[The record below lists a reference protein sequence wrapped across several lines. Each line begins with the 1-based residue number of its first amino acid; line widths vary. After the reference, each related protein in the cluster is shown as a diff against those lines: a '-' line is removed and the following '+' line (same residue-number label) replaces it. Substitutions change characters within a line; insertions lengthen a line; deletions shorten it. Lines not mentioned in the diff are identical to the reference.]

1 MQRLLFFLCICFC
14 QVSDA
19 QTSNKM
25 GYVIYTLG
33 ADTTFIGYYQL
44 RQNDFVFK
52 VMARPNLSV
61 STISGKLFPNGELK
75 EATGYSYKPGVKGEE
90 KRLVDYTMFVNPDS
104 TFIKQVR
111 DGKETS
117 FKIPG
122 RIMLANALGTSFL
135 FFLPVLTN
143 YAPKKI
149 GETVESDHYV
159 LGQKRKFTIT
169 RTAAGI
175 LEMGSQVMGYFKI
188 YLQPDGKLK
197 MIDGIGTSWNVRGNV
212 FNDLDLNA
220 YIQKFVQREEV
231 ASLKPLN
238 KQDSVLT
245 TINGV
250 DLRIDYSRPSKRGR
264 VIFGE
269 VVPWNRIWRTGAN
282 APTKL
287 ALNKSIYFD
296 GKELPAGL
304 YSIFTLPA
312 KDEWTL
318 IINKQTNIWGTDYDS
333 TFDLLRIPM
342 KTEKLKE
349 PLDMMTIDI
358 LHEDNKGILS
368 ISWDRLKTYATF
380 KVNK

>member
-14 QVSDA
+14 QVSNA
-19 QTSNKM
+19 QTSTTM

-33 ADTTFIGYYQL
+33 TDTTFIGYYQM
-44 RQNDFVFK
+44 QQHDFEFK
-52 VMARPNLSV
+52 VMGRPNLSV

-75 EATGYSYKPGVKGEE
+75 EATGYSYKPGANGEE
-90 KRLVDYTMFVNPDS
+90 KRLVDYTLSVNADS

-135 FFLPVLTN
+135 FFLPLLTN
-143 YAPKKI
+143 YAPEKI
-149 GETVESDHYV
+149 GETVESYHYV
-159 LGQKRKFTIT
+159 LGQKRRFTIK
-169 RTAAGI
+169 RMAVDV
-175 LEMGSQVMGYFKI
+175 LEMGSQVMGYFTI

-197 MIDGIGTSWNVRGNV
+197 RIDGIGTSWNVRGEV

-231 ASLKPLN
+231 ASVKPLN

-250 DLRIDYSRPSKRGR
+250 EMRIDYSRPSKRGR

-312 KDEWTL
+312 KDGFTL
-318 IINKQTNIWGTDYDS
+318 IINKQTNMWGTDHDP
-333 TFDLLRIPM
+333 TFDFLQIPM
-342 KTEKLKE
+342 KTKKLKE
-349 PLDMMTIDI
+349 PVDMMSIDI
-358 LHEDNKGILS
+358 SQAGKEGIIS